1 MSRNSN
7 IDPTLAA
14 AVFGFQQSGSIA
26 GGVAFGLVMTRR
38 STYVTPIGRELK
50 QARETA
56 ARFKLSE
63 DLAVFVPRK
72 LGYFTSKQQK
82 QLYHS
87 AIIGLK
93 QMDALPAE
101 ERAKAIEDLKMLLGV

>member
-14 AVFGFQQSGSIA
+14 AIFGFRQSGSIA

-38 STYVTPIGRELK
+38 STYITPTGRDLK
-50 QARETA
+50 HALATA

-72 LGYFTSKQQK
+72 LGYFATKQQK

-87 AIIGLK
+87 AIMGLK
-93 QMDALPAE
+93 QMDALPVE